1 MNNSVTLK
9 FRGGCL
15 SVRKQGKVG
24 QEKKCRS
31 SMEGQKRGE
40 REEE

>member
-15 SVRKQGKVG
+15 SVPKQGKVG
-24 QEKKCRS
+24 QEKKCLG
-31 SMEGQKRGE
+31 SMEGQKRGDK
-40 REEE
+40 EEE